1 MNRWKKLAAVTLTLA
16 VALVGGTYVYAK
28 AGRGGHGPGG
38 GGFLSERIF
47 AHLETRLNLTTEQ
60 SGQVRGIF
68 EAQRAKMKEQFA
80 AGRGEHDALLKAVF
94 ADNPNQAE
102 IQNQLTALKQ
112 KHAQMLDQMV
122 GTGLQVSNVLTSEQR
137 AELLKAM
144 EEKKEAGRRFHDR
157 MKQRRFEREGQTQPP
172 PQD

>member
-1 MNRWKKLAAVTLTLA
+1 MNRWKKSAAVSLTLA
-16 VALVGGTYVYAK
+16 VALAGGTYVFAK
-28 AGRGGHGPGG
+28 AGRGGHGHG
-38 GGFLSERIF
+38 GGFLSERMF
-47 AHLETRLNLTTEQ
+47 AHLETRLNLSTEQ
-60 SGQVRGIF
+60 STQVRGIF

-80 AGRGEHDALLKAVF
+80 SGRGEHDALFKAIF

-112 KHAQMLDQMV
+112 KHAAMLDQMV
-122 GTGLQVSNVLTSEQR
+122 GAGLEVNQVLTSEQR

-144 EEKKEAGRRFHDR
+144 DEKKEAGRRFHGR
-157 MKQRRFEREGQTQPP
+157 MKQRKSEREGQTQPP

>member
-16 VALVGGTYVYAK
+16 VALAGGSYVFAK

-38 GGFLSERIF
+38 GFLSERMF

-80 AGRGEHDALLKAVF
+80 TGRSEHDALFKAIF
-94 ADNPNQAE
+94 ADKPNQAE

-122 GTGLQVSNVLTSEQR
+122 GTGLQVNQVLTSEQR

-144 EEKKEAGRRFHDR
+144 DEKKEAGRRFHDR
-157 MKQRRFEREGQTQPP
+157 MQQRKSEREGQTQPP